1 MRVVFVSAP
10 PSDVQAQKA
19 SIMLEQALQELCL
32 QQQGYECRVLPGN
45 ELPGML
51 AFGQR
56 QKQRQAVTDL
66 QPDLVIYASPV
77 NFLTI
82 RGLRML
88 VLLTAG
94 ADAPQNH
101 RTGKFDPRL
110 AAFITDSP
118 QLKQEISAAHEI
130 PGECISIVPFF
141 ENSTTSQDA
150 ISIREAYTSG
160 KEYFCYGGP
169 IDAENQWERVLQ
181 AFSQFKK
188 WQQSGFQLLLAGNV
202 NPNYNATFQEK
213 LSAYKYRNDV
223 ITIDTINAGRNDV
236 LAAAFCVLSTA
247 GSFNERM
254 DILAAF
260 NAGIPVIAHNNAIS
274 KDLCVDS
281 ALYANF
287 TDQKEL
293 SQQMISMYKNEG
305 IYNHLAEKGRL
316 AGSRF
321 SRQQMLD
328 ELHRAMREVIEQ

>member
-19 SIMLEQALQELCL
+19 SILLEQAVQELCL
-32 QQQGYECRVLPGN
+32 QQQGYVCMVVPGN

-51 AFGQR
+51 AFGERRR
-56 QKQRQAVTDL
+56 QKQAVTDL
-66 QPDLVIYASPV
+66 QPDLVIYASPA
-77 NFLTI
+77 NFSTI

-94 ADAPQNH
+94 ADAPQNR

-118 QLKQEISAAHEI
+118 QLKKEISSAQDI
-130 PGECISIVPFF
+130 PSECISIVPFF
-141 ENSTTSQDA
+141 EDSTTTKDA
-150 ISIREAYTSG
+150 MAIREAYTSG
-160 KEYFCYGGP
+160 KEYFFYSGP
-169 IDAENQWERVLQ
+169 IDAESQWERVLQ

-188 WQQSGFQLLLAGNV
+188 WQQSGLQLLLAGTI
-202 NPNYNATFQEK
+202 NPTYNSTFHEK
-213 LSAYKYRNDV
+213 LSSYKYRNDV
-223 ITIDTINAGRNDV
+223 ITIDTINADKSEL

-254 DILAAF
+254 DIITAF

-281 ALYANF
+281 ALFANF

-293 SQQMISMYKNEG
+293 SQQMISVYKNEG

-321 SRQQMLD
+321 DRQQMLSD
-328 ELHRAMREVIEQ
+328 LHRAILEVIEQ